1 MTTRTCAPRCA
12 IDLEEDVHVP
22 GQYESQPDGWN
33 VTSLQIKPAYDREIS
48 PYADCDGGRT
58 PRAKVVTLQETE
70 EEAEP
75 AAATV
80 EDQPAGWFETSLQIE
95 EKYPAHVT
103 KIRGE
108 DVRRSNNAVYN
119 DEGED
124 EVSPDLDQPDGWN
137 VTSLQLDPDR
147 QAAIKIQAMR
157 RGSKGRSDAEAKQ
170 AENQA
175 TSPLR
180 QRIGSAAGAAAGGL
194 VRGLSSLSSALIG
207 ASVEDAKEDMTP
219 EQAAAVKAAAERG
232 RRRSVGEE
240 ERVVGEDDA
249 AEEARQTALE
259 AARQSAAKRTAEQT
273 AEATAAQLTSDGMEY
288 DRLIHA
294 HRSSIAREEGELA
307 RAVAAEVTEEVAR
320 EEAHAAAKRRAS
332 VREEEEVRPAHLAR
346 VLRLR
351 STGGGGGEPLP
362 LCSRTTRPPH
372 YAYHAGEAPAGGRRG
387 SSLSP
392 PSRGVHCRPSAR
404 QHLTLAPT
412 PRPNASPP

>member
-157 RGSKGRSDAEAKQ
+157 RGSKGRSDAEVACPRPRPRPRPDPDPDPGRGPDPGPDPDPDPDPDPNPNQAKQ

-180 QRIGSAAGAAAGGL
+180 QRLGPHSLPHCLAASLPHCLTHSPTHALALPLAPRQDRLGGG
-194 VRGLSSLSSALIG
+194 RGGGRAHARALF
-207 ASVEDAKEDMTP
+207 ALLLHHRR
-219 EQAAAVKAAAERG
+219 ERG
-232 RRRSVGEE
+232 RRRKEH
-240 ERVVGEDDA
+240 D
-249 AEEARQTALE
+249 
-259 AARQSAAKRTAEQT
+259 
-273 AEATAAQLTSDGMEY
+273 
-288 DRLIHA
+288 
-294 HRSSIAREEGELA
+294 A
-307 RAVAAEVTEEVAR
+307 RA
-320 EEAHAAAKRRAS
+320 
-332 VREEEEVRPAHLAR
+332 
-346 VLRLR
+346 
-351 STGGGGGEPLP
+351 GGGGEGGRGAWAAAARGRGGAHRRGGGRGGGGAPD
-362 LCSRTTRPPH
+362 RGGGGAAER
-372 YAYHAGEAPAGGRRG
+372 GEAHGGANR
-387 SSLSP
+387 
-392 PSRGVHCRPSAR
+392 
-404 QHLTLAPT
+404 
-412 PRPNASPP
+412 

>member
-70 EEAEP
+70 EEEEP
-75 AAATV
+75 VV

-180 QRIGSAAGAAAGGL
+180 QRLGPHSLPHCLAASLPHCLTHSPTHALALPLAPRQDWLGGGRGGGRAHARALFALLLHHRRERGGRQGRHDARAGGGGEGG
-194 VRGLSSLSSALIG
+194 RGAW
-207 ASVEDAKEDMTP
+207 
-219 EQAAAVKAAAERG
+219 AAAERG
-232 RRRSVGEE
+232 RG
-240 ERVVGEDDA
+240 G
-249 AEEARQTALE
+249 
-259 AARQSAAKRTAEQT
+259 
-273 AEATAAQLTSDGMEY
+273 
-288 DRLIHA
+288 A
-294 HRSSIAREEGELA
+294 HRR
-307 RAVAAEVTEEVAR
+307 
-320 EEAHAAAKRRAS
+320 
-332 VREEEEVRPAHLAR
+332 
-346 VLRLR
+346 
-351 STGGGGGEPLP
+351 
-362 LCSRTTRPPH
+362 
-372 YAYHAGEAPAGGRRG
+372 
-387 SSLSP
+387 
-392 PSRGVHCRPSAR
+392 
-404 QHLTLAPT
+404 
-412 PRPNASPP
+412 

>member
-1 MTTRTCAPRCA
+1 M
-12 IDLEEDVHVP
+12 
-22 GQYESQPDGWN
+22 
-33 VTSLQIKPAYDREIS
+33 
-48 PYADCDGGRT
+48 
-58 PRAKVVTLQETE
+58 
-70 EEAEP
+70 
-75 AAATV
+75 
-80 EDQPAGWFETSLQIE
+80 
-95 EKYPAHVT
+95 
-103 KIRGE
+103 
-108 DVRRSNNAVYN
+108 
-119 DEGED
+119 
-124 EVSPDLDQPDGWN
+124 
-137 VTSLQLDPDR
+137 
-147 QAAIKIQAMR
+147 
-157 RGSKGRSDAEAKQ
+157 
-170 AENQA
+170 
-175 TSPLR
+175 
-180 QRIGSAAGAAAGGL
+180 
-194 VRGLSSLSSALIG
+194 RGLSSLSSALIG

-240 ERVVGEDDA
+240 ERVVGEDAA

-273 AEATAAQLTSDGMEY
+273 AEATAAELTSDGMEY

-307 RAVAAEVTEEVAR
+307 RVVAAEVTEEVAR

-372 YAYHAGEAPAGGRRG
+372 YAYHAGEAPAGGRCGSRG
-387 SSLSP
+387 GGGIP
-392 PSRGVHCRPSAR
+392 PSRGVHCHPSAR

-412 PRPNASPP
+412 PRPNTSPPQSRPNFPPLVPHHLILPAPAQVHYGDSAKRNSKDSAPPALIKVESAVVPSDAGEDVHVPGEHEGQPDGWNVRLAPLEIR